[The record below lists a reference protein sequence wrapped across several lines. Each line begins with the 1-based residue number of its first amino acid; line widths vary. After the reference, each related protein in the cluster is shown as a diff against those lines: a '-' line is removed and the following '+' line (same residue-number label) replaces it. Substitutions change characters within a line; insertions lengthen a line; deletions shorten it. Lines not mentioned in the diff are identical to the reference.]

1 MKNIFTIPNIISF
14 IRILLVPFFAVL
26 YFYDDIPLHYFG
38 SIFIVVL
45 SGFSDIIDGFI
56 ARKFNLTS
64 DLGKILDPIADKLT
78 QVVVILCLMINH
90 RILIPMF
97 IVLFLKELFTLFAA
111 VYVLSNGIKPIS
123 ARWWGKLSTIVIF
136 LTMFYT
142 VIIDILDITTIP
154 LHFLIAAS
162 IVCMIISVLGYFKLF
177 SGQVKETPKNDET
190 VL

>member
-14 IRILLVPFFAVL
+14 IRILLVPLFAVL
-26 YFYDDIPLHYFG
+26 YFYDDIPLHYFW

-45 SGFSDIIDGFI
+45 SGISDIIDGFI

-154 LHFLIAAS
+154 LHFLMVAS

>member
-1 MKNIFTIPNIISF
+1 MKHIFTIPNIISF

-26 YFYDDIPLHYFG
+26 YFYDDIPLHYFW

-45 SGFSDIIDGFI
+45 SGISDIIDGFI

-154 LHFLIAAS
+154 LHFLMAAS